1 MAVMSDNREL
11 GLVEIY
17 TRIKNARANNIL
29 DIDSFKRTPT
39 KPVQKSDLT
48 CILMI
53 EGDDVII
60 KKSSRST
67 TGYPAQRLLE
77 VTIEVIGLKTVD
89 IKTITRL
96 LRTVVFT
103 DRVTNQPSS
112 IVAENVFINENR
124 TEGPMGFGMPNVI
137 GMRLVLDLVYTDNGI

>member
-1 MAVMSDNREL
+1 MSDNREL